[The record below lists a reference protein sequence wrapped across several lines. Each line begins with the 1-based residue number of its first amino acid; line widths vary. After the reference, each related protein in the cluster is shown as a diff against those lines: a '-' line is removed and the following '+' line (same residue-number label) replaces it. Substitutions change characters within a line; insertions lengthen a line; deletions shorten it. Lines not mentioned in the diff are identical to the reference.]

1 MVVRHYLV
9 PSLADAPLCSSCQ
22 LWLGGW
28 CSLSLLD
35 FLGTWV
41 AGGLGLGGL
50 GLSVGLGGLGLP
62 QAPQS
67 SCEFVSVSHVW
78 TPISSSACSVCS
90 FLFFF
95 TSINIF
101 CFQQVMTPESP
112 SPTYHHP
119 ITALYTRAASSLSRF
134 AQTRHAPP
142 YDPKYC
148 VLLTARYIS
157 IFMSHNANPND
168 QTIPPHS
175 GSEAP
180 PRHRVSS
187 EVMTRRGGA
196 RDKRKEDRAWLH
208 REWCRRTSDRR

>member
-1 MVVRHYLV
+1 V
-9 PSLADAPLCSSCQ
+9 
-22 LWLGGW
+22 
-28 CSLSLLD
+28 LD
-35 FLGTWV
+35 FLDTWV

-50 GLSVGLGGLGLP
+50 GLGVGLGLP

-67 SCEFVSVSHVW
+67 PCEFVSVGHVW

-101 CFQQVMTPESP
+101 CFQQVMSPQSP

-119 ITALYTRAASSLSRF
+119 NAALYTRAASSLSRF

-148 VLLTARYIS
+148 LLLTATYQSSCVSMPRR
-157 IFMSHNANPND
+157 FTQA
-168 QTIPPHS
+168 IPICELDRHS
-175 GSEAP
+175 FGAARATKSLILPFPPSDEAFAHTAQLLYEKYPRAP
-180 PRHRVSS
+180 PAAAR
-187 EVMTRRGGA
+187 TRPELLHPR
-196 RDKRKEDRAWLH
+196 KRP
-208 REWCRRTSDRR
+208 